1 MIISYSKHGR
11 SGTSKYPLENET
23 AKVLLGDRDITERL
37 IQNSKNKLKYRSG
50 IISFE
55 EQSPSKEVV
64 QDVIDNFIKSTF
76 AGLDQEQ
83 YNVLMVEHTNTD
95 NYHIHFYIPRVELTS
110 GKSFNPHWHKEDQT
124 RLLKLQD
131 YLNAKHKLSNPYE
144 RDKRR
149 TLQGIDTKAYN
160 RNELKEEIN
169 KHIEELVIGQKL
181 QNRDEVVEYFKSS
194 GIDVVRQSKHFI
206 TLDIDNE
213 RIRLKGTYYAETFKD
228 YGAVE
233 AELTRA
239 ERAHSPVTSRQLVQL
254 EQELDKLVQHKAEA
268 NRRRYPIIEQDHNR
282 ERGLRT
288 RTAQEKQVVQVRR
301 HSPSEFDHRSGEHD
315 VSQSI
320 EQVASPSRIQIHT
333 GRSELSQIQRSGRR
347 PISEEKRH
355 IQVHNNQR
363 GIENDSTG
371 ARVIN
376 RVRRAR
382 EAQQVSVSSL
392 GAERKT
398 VYRRINQSYDS
409 IREHNP
415 QIERELRENTARGTG
430 QEQGT
435 TRKIHEQRESKHPS
449 LAERFR
455 QAYEHAKEF
464 VIVKAQELANRLEEM
479 RAKEQREKQLERIA
493 QEARVQSSRSRG
505 RSFSR

>member
-23 AKVLLGDRDITERL
+23 AKVLLGDRDLTERL
-37 IQNSKNKLKYRSG
+37 IQNSNNKLKYRSG

-55 EQSPSKEVV
+55 EQAPSKEVV

-169 KHIEELVIGQKL
+169 RHIEELVIGQKL
-181 QNRDEVVEYFKSS
+181 QNRDEVVEYFKKS

-213 RIRLKGTYYAETFKD
+213 RIRLKGTYYADTFKD

-239 ERAHSPVTSRQLVQL
+239 EREHSAVTPRQLTAL
-254 EQELDKLVQHKAEA
+254 EQELDRLIQHKAET
-268 NRRRYPIIEQDHNR
+268 NRRRYPNVQQDHDR

-288 RTAQEKQVVQVRR
+288 RAVEEKQVVQVHR
-301 HSPSEFDHRSGEHD
+301 HSHSELDHRRIDGGMDSKD
-315 VSQSI
+315 VSVRAKERQ
-320 EQVASPSRIQIHT
+320 A
-333 GRSELSQIQRSGRR
+333 RR
-347 PISEEKRH
+347 ADYHHVGKEI
-355 IQVHNNQR
+355 
-363 GIENDSTG
+363 NDSTG
-371 ARVIN
+371 ARAIG
-376 RVRRAR
+376 RARRAR
-382 EAQQVSVSSL
+382 EAQRSLISSL
-392 GAERKT
+392 GAEGKE
-398 VYRRINQSYDS
+398 VYRGLNESYKS
-409 IREHNP
+409 IREQHA
-415 QIERELRENTARGTG
+415 QIERELREHTARRVG

-435 TRKIHEQRESKHPS
+435 AREIHEQRASKHPS

-464 VIVKAQELANRLEEM
+464 VIVKVQELANRLEEM
-479 RAKEQREKQLERIA
+479 RAREQREKQLERIA
-493 QEARVQSSRSRG
+493 QEARAQSSRPRG

>member
-11 SGTSKYPLENET
+11 SGTSKYPFENET
-23 AKVLLGDRDITERL
+23 AKVLHGDREITERL
-37 IQNSKNKLKYRSG
+37 IENNKNKLKYRSG

-55 EQSPSKEVV
+55 EQRPSKEVV
-64 QDVIDNFIKSTF
+64 QDVIDNFIQSTF

-131 YLNAKHKLSNPYE
+131 YLNAKHKLSNPYKL
-144 RDKRR
+144 DKRR
-149 TLQGIDTKAYN
+149 TLQEIDTKAYN

-213 RIRLKGTYYAETFKD
+213 RIRLKGTYYADTFKD

-239 ERAHSPVTSRQLVQL
+239 EREHSAVTPRQLTAL
-254 EQELDKLVQHKAEA
+254 EQELDRLIQHKAET
-268 NRRRYPIIEQDHNR
+268 NRRRYPKIEPNYDR

-288 RTAQEKQVVQVRR
+288 RAVEEKQVVQVHR
-301 HSPSEFDHRSGEHD
+301 HSHSELDHRGIVYGVDSKD
-315 VSQSI
+315 VFIRAKERQARRADNHHVGKEINDSVGARTI
-320 EQVASPSRIQIHT
+320 SRARRT
-333 GRSELSQIQRSGRR
+333 RETQRSL
-347 PISEEKRH
+347 I
-355 IQVHNNQR
+355 
-363 GIENDSTG
+363 
-371 ARVIN
+371 
-376 RVRRAR
+376 
-382 EAQQVSVSSL
+382 SSL
-392 GAERKT
+392 GAEGKE
-398 VYRRINQSYDS
+398 VYRGLNESYKS
-409 IREHNP
+409 IREHSP
-415 QIERELRENTARGTG
+415 QIERELREYTARGTS

-464 VIVKAQELANRLEEM
+464 IIAKAQELAQKLEEM